1 MIGQVVDGRYEILRQ
16 LGEGGMGTV
25 YEAIHT
31 GTGRHVA
38 VKLILDEALHTP
50 ELVGRFQREARAAG
64 AIDTE
69 HIVQVIDMGTDRRT
83 GAPFMAM
90 EFLKG
95 QDLQTLLAK
104 LGPLPAELAL
114 AIIAQ
119 ACVGLGKAHDA
130 GIVHRDVKPG
140 NIYLAEREGG
150 DIVVKVLD
158 FGIAKIKMDQHL
170 GASSDRVLTRT
181 GSILGSPVYMSPEQA
196 KGEKGIDHR
205 SDLWSLGV
213 VLYELLSGRAPHADQ
228 ETLGKLIISICSG
241 PPPSVQSYAP
251 WIAPEVASVVHGA
264 LALRPADRYQSAG
277 EMLDAIRPLLP
288 RGSQLTISELQGL
301 SGEMRSLVA
310 VKADAVSVNTT
321 KLSASQ
327 AGMSVA
333 SNTSDAPTLVV
344 PTFPPAAKPR
354 KVRGTA
360 IAIALGVG
368 VLGAALLVGTRR
380 GERVAS
386 EQPPPDP
393 PTVVPSATEAPK
405 TRGPSVTP
413 AVPAAID
420 ESGARLVIIPPTATV
435 EVDGESAPVRDGSVA
450 IRGTPGSTHVVRVSQ
465 GELEQT
471 LEVVVTNDG
480 VRPRLVELSGNAKST
495 ATGRAGARRAAPT
508 AKRAASAAAPAAEP
522 SVPNIS
528 TKFE

>member
-1 MIGQVVDGRYEILRQ
+1 MIGQVVDGRYEIVRQ

-31 GTGRHVA
+31 GTGRRVA

-104 LGPLPAELAL
+104 FGPLPAELAL

-140 NIYLAEREGG
+140 NIYLAERDGG
-150 DIVVKVLD
+150 DITVKVLD

-196 KGEKGIDHR
+196 KGEKSIDHR

-251 WIAPEVASVVHGA
+251 WIAPEVAAVVHGA
-264 LALRPADRYQSAG
+264 LALRPAERYQSAG

-288 RGSQLTISELQGL
+288 RGSQLSVSELQGL
-301 SGEMRSLVA
+301 SGEVRALVA
-310 VKADAVSVNTT
+310 VKADAISVNTT
-321 KLSASQ
+321 KLSGSQ

-333 SNTSDAPTLVV
+333 SNLSDAPTLVV
-344 PTFPPAAKPR
+344 PTFPPPAKPR
-354 KVRGTA
+354 RGRVA
-360 IAIALGVG
+360 GVG
-368 VLGAALLVGTRR
+368 LALVAGVIGAVVLVGTRR
-380 GERVAS
+380 GNRVTT
-386 EQPPPDP
+386 EQPPPAP
-393 PTVVPSATEAPK
+393 PSAAPSVTEAP
-405 TRGPSVTP
+405 TVRAPIVTPSVP
-413 AVPAAID
+413 VALD
-420 ESGARLVIIPPTATV
+420 ESGARLVVIPPTATV
-435 EVDGESAPVRDGSVA
+435 EIDGESAPVRDGSVA
-450 IRGTPGSTHVVRVSQ
+450 VRGMPGSTHLVRVRQ
-465 GELEQT
+465 GGLEQT

-480 VRPRLVELSGNAKST
+480 VRPRMVELTGAAKS
-495 ATGRAGARRAAPT
+495 AGSARSGSKAAPST
-508 AKRAASAAAPAAEP
+508 PKRGASAAPPAEPAA
-522 SVPNIS
+522 PNIS